1 MINFKEWLNQ
11 KQTNSSE
18 IESIY
23 GKAHI
28 AVQIVQ
34 LYDPNLLKNISTIAN
49 LSSGAYG
56 LYNSGEVQ
64 KELPPDVQQ
73 KLIYNGQIDKANINK
88 IPNITLKKYF
98 PELDETKIKEA
109 DTIRVNVKKIL
120 SRVSNPLEAV
130 LQIASTIIHEATH
143 ATEMQTKGRTDESGP
158 EQAEARFRRWAQ
170 ANIKSITKK
179 FPEINLPETFSTKSN
194 IQTTN
199 QAVNNG
205 TNNQNASFLFYEV
218 SNS

>member
-11 KQTNSSE
+11 KQTDSHE
-18 IESIY
+18 IESVY

-49 LSSGAYG
+49 LSNGAYG

-64 KELPPDVQQ
+64 KELPPDIQQ
-73 KLIYNGQIDKANINK
+73 KLIYNGQIDKSNINK

-98 PELDETKIKEA
+98 PELDQTKIKEA
-109 DTIRVNVKKIL
+109 DTIRVNVKRIL
-120 SRVSNPLEAV
+120 SQVNNPLEAV

-143 ATEMQTKGRTDESGP
+143 ANEMQTLGHTDESGP
-158 EQAEARFRRWAQ
+158 EQAEARFRRWTQ
-170 ANIKSITKK
+170 TNLKSITKK
-179 FPEINLPETFSTKSN
+179 FPELNLP
-194 IQTTN
+194 N
-199 QAVNNG
+199 QI
-205 TNNQNASFLFYEV
+205 TQ
-218 SNS
+218 